1 MVFSVYFTALPV
13 PKRSIRVNFFDVRCL
28 HPSGKTSH
36 INFPQAAPGPSPPS
50 QGLHLCLDTI
60 SSRVWASLVYA
71 RSPGLF
77 RKIANP
83 STYPGASSFGVLVYS

>member
-13 PKRSIRVNFFDVRCL
+13 PKRSIRVNFFGVRCL
-28 HPSGKTSH
+28 HPSGRTQT
-36 INFPQAAPGPSPPS
+36 NFPQAASGPSQRS
-50 QGLHLCLDTI
+50 QGLHLCLYTI
-60 SSRVWASLVYA
+60 SSRFWASLVYA

-83 STYPGASSFGVLVYS
+83 STYPGASSFGALAYN